1 MMLIMMNNEMLLLPL
16 AASICLTIALIEAW
30 ILTAVRYLRWN
41 GIKKIFPNYRDL
53 VRSHID
59 YLIMSAIV
67 FSVYMVLKELK
78 INPPSAILWLTMI
91 GAIYN
96 PFGFIL
102 QAMKPDIVGNDLL
115 SKIGVVIG
123 FLPLSIGLG
132 WCSIEILLVSLERL

>member
-1 MMLIMMNNEMLLLPL
+1 MTEPLNLLPL
-16 AASICLTIALIEAW
+16 AASICLLIALVEAW
-30 ILTAVRYLRWN
+30 VLTAVRYLRWN

-53 VRSHID
+53 IRSHID

-67 FSVYMVLKELK
+67 FGVYLVLKELS
-78 INPPSAILWLTMI
+78 ITPPSWILWLTFI
-91 GAIYN
+91 GALYN

-115 SKIGVVIG
+115 SKIGVVVG

-132 WCSIEILLVSLERL
+132 WCSVEILLATIS

>member
-1 MMLIMMNNEMLLLPL
+1 MNDSLNLLPL
-16 AASICLTIALIEAW
+16 AASICLLIALVEAW
-30 ILTAVRYLRWN
+30 VLTAVRYLRWN

-53 VRSHID
+53 IRSHID

-67 FSVYMVLKELK
+67 FGVYLVLKELS
-78 INPPSAILWLTMI
+78 ITPPSWILWLTFI
-91 GAIYN
+91 GALYN

-115 SKIGVVIG
+115 SKVGVAIG

-132 WCSIEILLVSLERL
+132 WCSVEILLATIS

>member
-1 MMLIMMNNEMLLLPL
+1 MNNEMLLLPL

>member
-1 MMLIMMNNEMLLLPL
+1 MNILNSELNLLPL
-16 AASICLTIALIEAW
+16 AASICLIIALIEAW
-30 ILTAVRYLRWN
+30 VLTAVRYLRWN

-67 FSVYMVLKELK
+67 FGVYLVLKELS
-78 INPPSAILWLTMI
+78 IRPPESILWLTFV
-91 GAIYN
+91 GALYN

-102 QAMKPDIVGNDLL
+102 QAMKPDIVGNDLF
-115 SKIGVVIG
+115 SKVGVVIG

-132 WCSIEILLVSLERL
+132 WCSVEIMLTSLDKL

>member
-1 MMLIMMNNEMLLLPL
+1 MTDPLNLLPL
-16 AASICLTIALIEAW
+16 AASICLLIALVEAW

-67 FSVYMVLKELK
+67 FGVFLVLKEVNIK
-78 INPPSAILWLTMI
+78 PPTGILWLTFV
-91 GAIYN
+91 GALYN

-115 SKIGVVIG
+115 SKIGVVLG

-132 WCSIEILLVSLERL
+132 WCSVEILLITLR

>member
-1 MMLIMMNNEMLLLPL
+1 MMNNEMLLLPL

-30 ILTAVRYLRWN
+30 LLTAVRYLRWN

-123 FLPLSIGLG
+123 FLPSSIGLG

>member
-1 MMLIMMNNEMLLLPL
+1 MDSELNLLPL
-16 AASICLTIALIEAW
+16 AASICLLIALVEAW
-30 ILTAVRYLRWN
+30 VLTAVRYLRWN

-67 FSVYMVLKELK
+67 FGVFLVLQELN
-78 INPPSAILWLTMI
+78 IRPPVSILWLTFI
-91 GAIYN
+91 GALYN
-96 PFGFIL
+96 PFGFIV
-102 QAMKPDIVGNDLL
+102 QAVKPDIIGNDLF

-132 WCSIEILLVSLERL
+132 WCCVEIAITSIG

>member
-1 MMLIMMNNEMLLLPL
+1 MTTDLYLLPIAASVCLIMALL
-16 AASICLTIALIEAW
+16 EAW
-30 ILTAVRYLRWN
+30 LLTAARYLKWRWV
-41 GIKKIFPNYRDL
+41 KKVFPNYRDL

-59 YLIMSAIV
+59 YLIMSAIIFVV
-67 FSVYMVLKELK
+67 FLVLLK
-78 INPPSAILWLTMI
+78 LQISPPPWVLWLTLI

-102 QAMKPDIVGNDLL
+102 QAIKPDIVGEDTL

-132 WCSIEILLVSLERL
+132 WCAVAILTISLHKVF